1 MANLTWIFILLDN
14 IAAVIGQFGLI
25 LMKLAFVEQE
35 GKKNARNGF
44 LRCKWWLGF
53 MLEVVNSLLHVV
65 DEAFVPLVVLS
76 ASGATAI
83 VAGVM
88 LSIFWLKEMF
98 IWQYDVTA
106 IVLILLGCAG
116 IIASANKQPDNYT
129 FEELLALIKQA

>member
-35 GKKNARNGF
+35 GIKNAKNGF

-116 IIASANKQPDNYT
+116 IIVSANKQPDNYT

>member
-1 MANLTWIFILLDN
+1 
-14 IAAVIGQFGLI
+14 
-25 LMKLAFVEQE
+25 
-35 GKKNARNGF
+35 
-44 LRCKWWLGF
+44 

>member
-65 DEAFVPLVVLS
+65 DEAFVPLVVIS

-116 IIASANKQPDNYT
+116 IIVSANKQPDNYT

>member
-35 GKKNARNGF
+35 GIKNAKNGF

-65 DEAFVPLVVLS
+65 DEAFVPLVVIS

-116 IIASANKQPDNYT
+116 IIVSANKQPDNYT

>member
-35 GKKNARNGF
+35 GIKNSKNGF